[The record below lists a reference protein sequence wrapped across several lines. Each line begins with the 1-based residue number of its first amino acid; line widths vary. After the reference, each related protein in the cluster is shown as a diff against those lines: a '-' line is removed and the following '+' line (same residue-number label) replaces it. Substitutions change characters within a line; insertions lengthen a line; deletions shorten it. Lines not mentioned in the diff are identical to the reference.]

1 MNNSY
6 QKILINLK
14 FGKKNL
20 LEVTVSKES
29 ANAGVNLAER
39 RADYWNFGG
48 IFRPVFLE
56 VNPAIYINQLSI
68 DATADGVFKAN
79 CYLNRAMEGA
89 SLKTVLFDNKGN
101 KVTLEFIINTLKEAK
116 VIFEQPLYIKAEDI
130 PKDIG
135 FYMMQ
140 IAKRSQVP
148 TDVTRRVL
156 SAIPVSLRFS
166 ILLREVAIYMDN
178 QYPGHIKDSKTQWY
192 ISYTGEVLPVNII
205 HIDVHQTSAFRTEK
219 DANLAIEIL
228 RPLYNAR
235 FGKK

>member
-1 MNNSY
+1 M
-6 QKILINLK
+6 
-14 FGKKNL
+14 KKNY
-20 LEVTVSKES
+20 V
-29 ANAGVNLAER
+29 
-39 RADYWNFGG
+39 
-48 IFRPVFLE
+48 
-56 VNPAIYINQLSI
+56 
-68 DATADGVFKAN
+68 
-79 CYLNRAMEGA
+79 
-89 SLKTVLFDNKGN
+89 DNKGN
-101 KVTLEFIINTLKEAK
+101 IVTLETIINTLKKAK

-135 FYMMQ
+135 FYIGQ

-148 TDVTRRVL
+148 TDIISRVL

-166 ILLREVAIYMDN
+166 ILLREVAIYIDN
-178 QYPGHIKDSKTQWY
+178 QYPGHIKDSKKQWY
-192 ISYTGEVLPVNII
+192 ISYTGDVLPVNMI